1 MIFALCDPNACWMLW
16 KSFFDE
22 ILNKHAPLYNKRIRS
37 RQSRWINPAIK
48 QLMRDR
54 DFYKKKAIKFNPR
67 YHWSKYQN
75 LRNRVN
81 LEMKLAKSHFYQCE
95 FQNCCRSSDL
105 KKTWAL
111 INSLSGKK
119 NKSSDINEILV
130 NNNTISDPTAIA
142 ESFNDYFV
150 NIGPKLASEASRE
163 FEEEGLPNNCRRS
176 FSITNS
182 SFCFLEISIE
192 NVSMTLRNLQI
203 NKSTGLDKIPAK
215 ILKLASDI
223 IAPSRT
229 YIFNLSLATGIYVDD
244 WKRARV
250 TPIYKSK
257 DKRKCEN
264 YRPILILPIISKV
277 FEEEV
282 FRQMYQYLSENSLLS
297 RFQSGF
303 RPRYSTLSALIQ
315 MCDEWLRNMDNGNL
329 NCLVFLDVRKAFD
342 SIDHEILLLK
352 MHDYFGFVG
361 TELESFRS
369 YLTKR
374 EQQCTIKGQISS
386 PKKIACGIPQG
397 SILEP

>member
-1 MIFALCDPNACWMLW
+1 MIFAIRDPNACWMLW

-37 RQSRWINPAIK
+37 RQSRWITPAIK

-54 DFYKKKAIKFNPR
+54 DFHKKKAIKFNSR

-81 LEMKLAKSHFYQCE
+81 IEIKLAKSHFYQCE

-119 NKSSDINEILV
+119 NKSSHINEIVV

-142 ESFNDYFV
+142 EFFNDYFV
-150 NIGPKLASEASRE
+150 NIGPKLPSEASRK
-163 FEEEGLPNNCRRS
+163 FEEEGLPNNCSRS
-176 FSITNS
+176 FSITDS

-192 NVSMTLRNLQI
+192 NVSMTLRNLQA

-215 ILKLASDI
+215 ILKLASGI
-223 IAPSRT
+223 IAPSLT
-229 YIFNLSLATGIYVDD
+229 FIFNLSLATGIYVDD

-250 TPIYKSK
+250 RPIYKSE

-264 YRPILILPIISKV
+264 YRPISVLPIISKV
-277 FEEEV
+277 FEGEV
-282 FRQMYQYLSENSLLS
+282 FR
-297 RFQSGF
+297 
-303 RPRYSTLSALIQ
+303 
-315 MCDEWLRNMDNGNL
+315 
-329 NCLVFLDVRKAFD
+329 
-342 SIDHEILLLK
+342 
-352 MHDYFGFVG
+352 
-361 TELESFRS
+361 
-369 YLTKR
+369 
-374 EQQCTIKGQISS
+374 
-386 PKKIACGIPQG
+386 
-397 SILEP
+397 